1 MNFKKTAAMLSA
13 ACIVFSSLAGCGGS
27 GNGGSGKAEI
37 KSVSLPEKL
46 DGSVIKILAYD
57 GWEQEPCRHTQA
69 IKGLVRS
76 FGRVH
81 RG

>member
-46 DGSVIKILAYD
+46 DGIDLESS
-57 GWEQEPCRHTQA
+57 R
-69 IKGLVRS
+69 
-76 FGRVH
+76 
-81 RG
+81 